1 MVKERSANFGQGEH
15 ITTHIKESI
24 DRIEEVF
31 TDTPDLII
39 RKLHIKQTGEEAA
52 LVYMD
57 ELTDKTCLNH
67 DVLAPLQ
74 LESGN
79 PSGDF
84 VTNVGYVIP
93 ESKWDVLKLNIMLGN
108 SLLFI
113 EGRSTAYILD
123 TKGLPKRA
131 IEDPQQEPSLKG
143 AHQGFIEI
151 GSQNIAMIRRY
162 IPDKELKL
170 RRYIVGKRGQTAVSL
185 VYLEDV
191 VEPEIIQVFEKRI
204 QAIDVDAI
212 INTGELAEFIED
224 HPLALLPQILT
235 TERPDTAASHI
246 LQGRCVVVV
255 DGSPSVLVAPVTFMS
270 FFQTVDDYSSRWSI
284 SSFLRILRIFAFF
297 IAIFLPGF
305 YISVISYHFEIIPMK
320 LLLTLGESRGQV
332 PFPPFVEAII
342 MEITLEMLREA
353 GVRLPAPI
361 GQTVGIVGGIV
372 IGQAVVQAGLI
383 SNVMVIVV
391 AFTAISS
398 FIIPNQDMM
407 AAVRIMRFMIMVLAT
422 WFGFIGLVV
431 GMMTIMARLI
441 TLNSLDTSYST
452 PLAPFKAPDWK
463 DTFLRLPLWMMT
475 NRPLST
481 RTIQERRQGRNRG
494 WKEKNNR

>member
-1 MVKERSANFGQGEH
+1 VKEQSANFGEEGQ
-15 ITTHIKESI
+15 ITSCLKESI
-24 DRIEEVF
+24 GRIEEVLAN
-31 TDTPDLII
+31 TPDLNI

-79 PSGDF
+79 PSEDF
-84 VTNVGYVIP
+84 VVNVGYVKP
-93 ESKWDVLKLNIMLGN
+93 ESKWDDLKLNIMLGN
-108 SLLFI
+108 SVLFI
-113 EGRSTAYILD
+113 EGRNNAYILD

-162 IPDKELKL
+162 IPDKELKM
-170 RRYIVGKRGQTAVSL
+170 RRYVVGRRGKTFVSML
-185 VYLEDV
+185 YLEDV
-191 VEPEIIQVFEKRI
+191 ANPDIVRLLEERI

-224 HPLALLPQILT
+224 QPLALFPQILT
-235 TERPDTAASHI
+235 TERPDTAASQI
-246 LQGRCVVVV
+246 LQGRCVAVV

-284 SSFLRILRIFAFF
+284 ASFLRILRIFAFF
-297 IAIFLPGF
+297 VAIFLPGF
-305 YISVISYHFEIIPMK
+305 FISVISYHFEIIPMK

-332 PFPPFVEAII
+332 PFPPFVEAIM

-383 SNVMVIVV
+383 SNVMVIIV

-398 FIIPNQDMM
+398 FIIPNMDMM
-407 AAVRIMRFMIMVLAT
+407 AAVRLMRFMIMVLAT
-422 WFGFIGLVV
+422 CFGFIGLVI
-431 GMMTIMARLI
+431 GMMLMIGRLI

-452 PLAPFKAPDWK
+452 PLAPFRISDWK
-463 DTFLRLPLWMMT
+463 DTLLRVPLWLMK
-475 NRPLST
+475 NRPTST
-481 RTIQERRQGRNRG
+481 RAIQERRQGRNRG
-494 WKEKNNR
+494 WRE